1 MPTAVPQRPSPEATA
16 VSFSSFASP
25 PSPASPVTRPPILL
39 GRYSDVD
46 VDTEKKLAE
55 RAIYGHTIE
64 ARPTVTSAAT
74 STPVF
79 KLHKSSTSDFRA
91 QNVVQVGGDDATWQ
105 TTENVDDNDETK
117 IEVVVTETGKKGEEG
132 RCSRIFSG

>member
-1 MPTAVPQRPSPEATA
+1 M
-16 VSFSSFASP
+16 
-25 PSPASPVTRPPILL
+25 TRPPILL

-74 STPVF
+74 STPIF

-91 QNVVQVGGDDATWQ
+91 QNVVQVGGDDATRQ
-105 TTENVDDNDETK
+105 TTENVDVDDNDETK
-117 IEVVVTETGKKGEEG
+117 IEVVVTETGKKG
-132 RCSRIFSG
+132 RDDC